1 MSALKAK
8 PESTTGGS
16 EPAASTPRIEDYA
29 PGLARHLPQG
39 VLDAINTVFAF
50 WSRLG
55 FFRLIVVGV
64 LLALIAV
71 PIGPSKD
78 EVLVRTGFFAL
89 AALGLNVVVGL
100 AGLLDLGYIAFMMI
114 GAYTTAFLTDSS
126 TTMHPFIASPW
137 LALPFAVLAAM
148 LAGLILGTPTL
159 RLRGDYLA
167 IVTLGFHEILLQVG
181 KNLAVV
187 NQSRG
192 VVNIPHP
199 NFTLSR
205 GPLLV
210 LGVIA
215 LALAGWTAWQVW
227 QRKRTR
233 ISDFVIGVLPA
244 ALLAILG
251 VVMLTRDQISQE
263 FNVLQPQD
271 YWFII
276 VVFIVIG
283 LFVIQRL
290 KDSRIGRAWEAI
302 REDEVAAA
310 AMGIPVVRMK
320 LYAFAIGAST
330 SGLAGWILAVKVGFI
345 NPNTFPLLL
354 SILTL
359 CAVVLGGVGSSLGA
373 LIGAAVV
380 FGVPELLRSLG
391 TEKIAGFDVQTG
403 RIAIFGFLLVIT
415 MIFRPGGLISSARRR
430 AELSAGA
437 GSAEETLSA
446 RLAGEA

>member
-1 MSALKAK
+1 MSDLQAR
-8 PESTTGGS
+8 ETV
-16 EPAASTPRIEDYA
+16 EEVHASHMEDYM
-29 PGLARHLPQG
+29 PGLARVLPAPA
-39 VLDAINTVFAF
+39 VRVINNIFRF

-55 FFRLIVVGV
+55 FTRLLIVGV
-64 LLALIAV
+64 LLALLAFLS
-71 PIGPSKD
+71 GPSKD

-114 GAYTTAFLTDSS
+114 GAYTTALLTDS
-126 TTMHPFIASPW
+126 TATIHPFIAGPW
-137 LALPFAVLAAM
+137 VALPFAVLSAM
-148 LAGLILGTPTL
+148 VAGIILGIPTL

-167 IVTLGFHEILLQVG
+167 IVTLGFHEILLQVA
-181 KNLAVV
+181 KNLEWV
-187 NQSRG
+187 NFSRG
-192 VVNIPHP
+192 MVNIPHP
-199 NFTLSR
+199 DFTLS
-205 GPLLV
+205 GGTLI
-210 LGVIA
+210 VIA
-215 LALAGWTAWQVW
+215 LVLFGIAAWLAMQVL
-227 QRKRTR
+227 RRNKGRT
-233 ISDFVIGVLPA
+233 SDIVLGLLPA
-244 ALLAILG
+244 VFAVGFGLFLIMKG
-251 VVMLTRDQISQE
+251 EIIQE
-263 FNVLQPQD
+263 FNVLRPQD

-276 VVFIVIG
+276 VVFIVIA

-330 SGLAGWILAVKVGFI
+330 SGLAGWLLAVKVGFI

-373 LIGAAVV
+373 LVGAGVV

-391 TEKIAGFDVQTG
+391 TEEVMGFDVQTG
-403 RIAIFGFLLVIT
+403 RIAIFGVLLIVT
-415 MIFRPGGLISSARRR
+415 MIFRPGGLISSTRRR
-430 AELSAGA
+430 AELAAGA
-437 GSAEETLSA
+437 ADPGETAAELQEH
-446 RLAGEA
+446 

>member
-1 MSALKAK
+1 V
-8 PESTTGGS
+8 STTPTDTTRAVT
-16 EPAASTPRIEDYA
+16 EEVHASHMEDYM
-29 PGLARHLPQG
+29 PGLARRLPEPA
-39 VLDAINTVFAF
+39 VRAINEIFKF

-55 FFRLIVVGV
+55 FTRLIIVG
-64 LLALIAV
+64 LLLSSLALLS
-71 PIGPSKD
+71 GPAKD

-114 GAYTTAFLTDSS
+114 GAYTTALLTESS
-126 TTMHPFIASPW
+126 ATIHPFIAGPW
-137 LALPFAVLAAM
+137 VALPFAVLAAM
-148 LAGLILGTPTL
+148 VAGIILGTPTL

-167 IVTLGFHEILLQVG
+167 IVTLGFHEILLQVA
-181 KNLAVV
+181 KNLEFI
-187 NQSRG
+187 NFSRG
-192 VVNIPHP
+192 VVNIPRP
-199 NFTLSR
+199 NFTLGR
-205 GPLLV
+205 GPMTI
-210 LGVIA
+210 IA
-215 LALAGWTAWQVW
+215 LVAFAIAAWTARQALRRNKGDTGATV
-227 QRKRTR
+227 
-233 ISDFVIGVLPA
+233 FGLLPA
-244 ALLAILG
+244 VFAVLFGVFLLLKG
-251 VVMLTRDQISQE
+251 EVVQE
-263 FNVLQPQD
+263 FNVLKPQD

-276 VVFIVIG
+276 VVFIVIA

-310 AMGIPVVRMK
+310 AMGIPVVKMK

-330 SGLAGWILAVKVGFI
+330 SGLAGWMLAVKVGFI

-391 TEKIAGFDVQTG
+391 TEKVMGFDVQTG
-403 RIAIFGFLLVIT
+403 RIAIFGILLIVT
-415 MIFRPGGLISSARRR
+415 MIFRPGGLISSTRRR

-437 GSAEETLSA
+437 ADAEETVAELQ
-446 RLAGEA
+446 EH

>member
-1 MSALKAK
+1 MSASPAETAKATPQ
-8 PESTTGGS
+8 PEH
-16 EPAASTPRIEDYA
+16 ASHMEDYM
-29 PGLARHLPQG
+29 PGLARRLPAPA
-39 VLDAINTVFAF
+39 VRVINKIFAF

-55 FFRLIVVGV
+55 FTRLVIVGL
-64 LLALIAV
+64 LLASLAFLS
-71 PIGPSKD
+71 GPSKD

-114 GAYTTAFLTDSS
+114 GAYTTALLTES
-126 TTMHPFIASPW
+126 TATIHPFIAGPW
-137 LALPFAVLAAM
+137 VALPFAVLAAM
-148 LAGLILGTPTL
+148 VAGIILGTPTL

-167 IVTLGFHEILLQVG
+167 IVTLGFHEILLQVA
-181 KNLAVV
+181 KNLEFV
-187 NQSRG
+187 NFSRG

-199 NFTLSR
+199 DFTL
-205 GPLLV
+205 GGGTLTI
-210 LGVIA
+210 IA
-215 LALAGWTAWQVW
+215 LAFFALAGWIAMQAL
-227 QRKRTR
+227 RRNRERT
-233 ISDFVIGVLPA
+233 SDLVIALVP
-244 ALLAILG
+244 ALLSAAVG
-251 VVMLTRDQISQE
+251 VFLIAKGEIVQE
-263 FNVLQPQD
+263 FNVLRPQD

-276 VVFIVIG
+276 VVFIVLA

-373 LIGAAVV
+373 LVGAGFV
-380 FGVPELLRSLG
+380 FGVPELLRSIG
-391 TEKIAGFDVQTG
+391 TEKVMGFDVQTG
-403 RIAIFGFLLVIT
+403 RIAIFGVLLIVT

-430 AELSAGA
+430 AELAAGA
-437 GSAEETLSA
+437 TDADETAAELREQP
-446 RLAGEA
+446 

>member
-1 MSALKAK
+1 MSDAPVK
-8 PESTTGGS
+8 PTPPETPQ
-16 EPAASTPRIEDYA
+16 PASNTPRLEDYA
-29 PGLARHLPQG
+29 PGFARILPKG
-39 VLDAINTVFAF
+39 LLDGINAVFAF

-55 FFRLIVVGV
+55 FVRLIIAG
-64 LLALIAV
+64 LLLVSIAWLID
-71 PIGPSKD
+71 PSKD

-137 LALPFAVLAAM
+137 IALPFAVLAAM
-148 LAGLILGTPTL
+148 IAGLILGTPTL

-167 IVTLGFHEILLQVG
+167 IVTLGFHEILLQVA

-199 NFTLSR
+199 DFHLSR
-205 GPLLV
+205 GTLLIIGLV
-210 LGVIA
+210 L
-215 LALAGWTAWQVW
+215 LALAAWLALLVW
-227 QRKRTR
+227 RRAR
-233 ISDFVIGVLPA
+233 ERVSDLVIGLLPA
-244 ALLAILG
+244 ILTAALAVFL
-251 VVMLTRDQISQE
+251 MLKDGITQE
-263 FNVLQPQD
+263 FNVLRPQE
-271 YWFII
+271 YWYII
-276 VVFIVIG
+276 VIFIVIG

-320 LYAFAIGAST
+320 LYAFMIGAST

-345 NPNTFPLLL
+345 NPNTFMLIL

-359 CAVVLGGVGSSLGA
+359 SAVVLGGVGSSFGA
-373 LIGAAVV
+373 LVGAAVV

-391 TEKIAGFDVQTG
+391 TEKIAGFSVLTG
-403 RIAIFGFLLVIT
+403 RIAVFGALLIVT
-415 MIFRPGGLISSARRR
+415 MIFRPGGLISSTRRR
-430 AELSAGA
+430 AELSGGA
-437 GSAEETLSA
+437 DSAEEALAA
-446 RLAGEA
+446 RLAGEG

>member
-1 MSALKAK
+1 MSA
-8 PESTTGGS
+8 S
-16 EPAASTPRIEDYA
+16 PAETARATAPPQHASHMEDYM
-29 PGLARHLPQG
+29 PGLARILPDG
-39 VLDAINTVFAF
+39 VVRVVNKIFAF

-55 FFRLIVVGV
+55 FTRLIIVGI
-64 LLALIAV
+64 LLGALAFLS
-71 PIGPSKD
+71 GPPKD

-114 GAYTTAFLTDSS
+114 GAYTTALLTDS
-126 TTMHPFIASPW
+126 TATVHPFIAGPW
-137 LALPFAVLAAM
+137 VALPFAVLAAM
-148 LAGLILGTPTL
+148 TAGIILGTPTL

-167 IVTLGFHEILLQVG
+167 IVTLGFHEILLQVA
-181 KNLAVV
+181 KNLEFV
-187 NQSRG
+187 NFSRG
-192 VVNIPHP
+192 MVNIPHP
-199 NFTLSR
+199 DFTLSR
-205 GPLLV
+205 GPLTIIAVVLLGIAAWLAMQVLRRNYENRVDTVLGLLPALFTVALAVFLV
-210 LGVIA
+210 LKGEIV
-215 LALAGWTAWQVW
+215 
-227 QRKRTR
+227 
-233 ISDFVIGVLPA
+233 
-244 ALLAILG
+244 
-251 VVMLTRDQISQE
+251 QE
-263 FNVLQPQD
+263 FNVLRPQE

-276 VVFIVIG
+276 VVFIVLA

-354 SILTL
+354 SITTL

-373 LIGAAVV
+373 LIGAFVV
-380 FGVPELLRSLG
+380 FGVPELLRDLG
-391 TEKIAGFDVQTG
+391 FDKILGFDVETG
-403 RIAIFGFLLVIT
+403 RIAIFGVLLIIT
-415 MIFRPGGLISSARRR
+415 MIFRPGGLISSTRRR

-437 GSAEETLSA
+437 ADADETAAELQEH
-446 RLAGEA
+446 

>member
-1 MSALKAK
+1 MSATL
-8 PESTTGGS
+8 PQSTS
-16 EPAASTPRIEDYA
+16 SAPRLEDYA
-29 PGLARHLPQG
+29 PGFARLLPAP
-39 VLDAINTVFAF
+39 VLDGINSLFAL

-55 FFRLIVVGV
+55 FVRYLVVGV
-64 LLALIAV
+64 LLTAISWFID
-71 PIGPSKD
+71 PTKD

-114 GAYTTAFLTDSS
+114 GAYTTAFLTEST
-126 TTMHPFIASPW
+126 TTMHPFIADPW
-137 LALPFAVLAAM
+137 VVLPFAVLAAM
-148 LAGLILGTPTL
+148 TAGLVLGTPTL

-199 NFTLSR
+199 DFTLSR
-205 GPLLV
+205 STLLV
-210 LGVIA
+210 IGGVL
-215 LALAGWTAWQVW
+215 LALAAWQALRV
-227 QRKRTR
+227 QRKHRGSTT
-233 ISDFVIGVLPA
+233 DFVLGLLPA
-244 ALLAILG
+244 IVTAGFG
-251 VVMLTRDQISQE
+251 VFLMLKDGITQE
-263 FNVLQPQD
+263 FNVLKPQD
-271 YWFII
+271 YWYII

-320 LYAFAIGAST
+320 LYAFMIGAST

-373 LIGAAVV
+373 LIGAGVV
-380 FGVPELLRSLG
+380 FGLPELLRSLG
-391 TEKIAGFDVQTG
+391 TEKIAGFSVLTG
-403 RIAIFGFLLVIT
+403 RIAIFGALLIVT
-415 MIFRPGGLISSARRR
+415 MIFRPGGLISSTRRR
-430 AELSAGA
+430 AELASGA
-437 GSAEETLSA
+437 APEEVSLGAE
-446 RLAGEA
+446 G

>member
-1 MSALKAK
+1 MSTS
-8 PESTTGGS
+8 PETTKTVVPP
-16 EPAASTPRIEDYA
+16 EHASHVEDYM
-29 PGLARHLPQG
+29 PGLARRLPRPA
-39 VLDAINTVFAF
+39 VRAINQIFSF
-50 WSRLG
+50 WARLG
-55 FFRLIVVGV
+55 FTRLIIVGV
-64 LLALIAV
+64 LLASFAFLTD
-71 PIGPSKD
+71 PSKD

-114 GAYTTAFLTDSS
+114 GAYTTALLTDS
-126 TTMHPFIASPW
+126 TATIHPFIAGPW
-137 LALPFAVLAAM
+137 VALPFAVLAAM
-148 LAGLILGTPTL
+148 IAGIILGTPTL

-167 IVTLGFHEILLQVG
+167 IVTLGFHEILLQVA
-181 KNLAVV
+181 KNLEFV
-187 NQSRG
+187 NFSRG
-192 VVNIPHP
+192 VINIPHP
-199 NFTLSR
+199 DFTLTR
-205 GPLLV
+205 GPLTIIALV
-210 LGVIA
+210 LFAIAAWIA
-215 LALAGWTAWQVW
+215 LQALRRNKGST
-227 QRKRTR
+227 
-233 ISDFVIGVLPA
+233 SDTVFGLLPA
-244 ALLAILG
+244 GFTAALGLFLLVKGEIA
-251 VVMLTRDQISQE
+251 QE
-263 FNVLQPQD
+263 FNVLKPQD

-276 VVFIVIG
+276 VVFIIVA

-373 LIGAAVV
+373 LIGAGVV

-391 TEKIAGFDVQTG
+391 TEKIMGFDVQTG
-403 RIAIFGFLLVIT
+403 RIAIFGILLIVT
-415 MIFRPGGLISSARRR
+415 MIFRPGGLISSTRRR

-437 GSAEETLSA
+437 ADADETAAELQEH
-446 RLAGEA
+446 

>member
-1 MSALKAK
+1 MSAVPAK
-8 PESTTGGS
+8 PEGTLGAT
-16 EPAASTPRIEDYA
+16 EPAESAPRLEDYA
-29 PGLARHLPQG
+29 PGFARLLPQPVADG
-39 VLDAINTVFAF
+39 VNKAFAV

-55 FFRLIVVGV
+55 FLRLIIVGI
-64 LLALIAV
+64 LLALIAK
-71 PIGPSKD
+71 PLGPSKD

-114 GAYTTAFLTDSS
+114 GAYTTAFLTDST

-137 LALPFAVLAAM
+137 VALPFAVLAAM
-148 LAGLILGTPTL
+148 TAGIILGTPTL

-192 VVNIPHP
+192 VVGIPHP
-199 NFTLSR
+199 DFTLNR

-210 LGVIA
+210 LGVLA
-215 LALAGWTAWQVW
+215 LALSALTVLQVW
-227 QRKRTR
+227 RRKRDR
-233 ISDFVIGVLPA
+233 PVDFVIGIAPAVLLA
-244 ALLAILG
+244 ALG
-251 VVMLTRDQISQE
+251 VIFLLKNEISQK

-345 NPNTFPLLL
+345 NPNTFMLIL
-354 SILTL
+354 SILVL

-391 TEKIAGFDVQTG
+391 KEKIAGFDVQTG
-403 RIAIFGFLLVIT
+403 RIAIFGALLIIT

-430 AELSAGA
+430 AELSAGRMSSDEA
-437 GSAEETLSA
+437 LAA
-446 RLAGEA
+446 RLEGSK

>member
-1 MSALKAK
+1 MSELKVK
-8 PESTTGGS
+8 MTPTSPR
-16 EPAASTPRIEDYA
+16 PASSAPRLEDYA
-29 PGLARHLPQG
+29 PGFARILPYG
-39 VLDAINTVFAF
+39 IREGIDAVFAF

-55 FFRLIVVGV
+55 FARLILVGV
-64 LLALIAV
+64 LLASLAWLID
-71 PIGPSKD
+71 PSKD

-126 TTMHPFIASPW
+126 TTMHPFIASAW
-137 LALPFAVLAAM
+137 VALPFAVLAAM

-199 NFTLSR
+199 DFTLGR
-205 GPLLV
+205 GPMLV
-210 LGVIA
+210 GGVVA
-215 LALAGWTAWQVW
+215 LAIGGYMGVRVW
-227 QRKRTR
+227 QRSRGKV
-233 ISDFVIGVLPA
+233 SDLVIGFLPA
-244 ALLAILG
+244 VIWAALG
-251 VVMLTRDQISQE
+251 VFLLLKDGVTQE
-263 FNVLQPQD
+263 FNVLRPQE
-271 YWFII
+271 YWYII

-320 LYAFAIGAST
+320 LYAFMIGAST

-391 TEKIAGFDVQTG
+391 TEKIAGFSVLTG
-403 RIAIFGFLLVIT
+403 RIAVFGALLIVT

-430 AELSAGA
+430 AELSGGA
-437 GSAEETLSA
+437 DSSDEALAA
-446 RLAGEA
+446 RLAGEG